1 MQIWRQR
8 IYLFIA
14 LVSFVTG
21 SLAQPSIN
29 TLYPPTLS
37 DHAGDHVAY
46 LVSATASSGALSYA
60 WYQTGNSSVLSTS
73 SSLVLANI
81 QPTNAGTYYVVVTDA
96 NGPTRSSNVTLNVL
110 PTGALQLYST
120 NLILARVGDG
130 VQPLS
135 GATGNTLY
143 LDQYTTN
150 GSYIDTIQVP
160 DEGLGESYGTGGAN
174 SAQLPVGSSSLL
186 IAGGNVSPGNDAPYE
201 AFLARAPN
209 GLSISFGGY
218 CQAYPFQ
225 GSDVSAEPGGNGGND
240 WRGIATVDSF
250 GYYSLVW
257 TNTGLYSGGNHQFH
271 GAVDIDGNATNYY
284 TAGEAGSGNAIKYC
298 NINLQPANGSGIAA
312 VAGSLGGTRVAQ
324 VVGGNVVFSDVGAST
339 IGLYACYGLPNNIS
353 TASLIIAE
361 TNKPLDFAFSPDL
374 NTVYITDNGTFGGPT
389 SEAGGLQRWD
399 ASGTGPDGFPA
410 YHFSYALQ
418 MGTAS
423 TIGGRA
429 VTVDFSGASHW
440 GAGIHGANIY
450 VTSAESSGN
459 RILRIVDNGAGSAS
473 TTLTSAPT
481 NVMLSGVRFGPTFV
495 APNFSIQPQTQ
506 TALFGS
512 MVSFSAF
519 AAGTGP
525 LTYQWYFQS
534 NGAGSFAA
542 ITDATKDTYEINQAE
557 TNNLG
562 NYYVVVTDPVSSSA
576 QSQTVSFSLPAT
588 SGVSLAVNTLSPG
601 PAIPQDFLGLS
612 FEEANL
618 QSNGV
623 GVAGYMFDSSDTE
636 MITLFTNLG
645 IKNLRIGGT
654 SVDTNNEVIPLYVP
668 TNQDVDA
675 LFRFAPAAGVEV
687 SLSFRLENG
696 NSQLDAAL
704 AGYAW
709 SKYSQYLTCFEIGNE
724 PNDYGSGDP
733 QISNFSTYLTK
744 WSTFEQAILNAA
756 PSAKFGGPDS
766 AGTGYASQFADAETG
781 SANITS
787 IFCHFYPGG
796 DSSSLTPAQI
806 IAGMLSTNW
815 DASAYPSDLN
825 QTEAVANKDG
835 FMFRATEFNS
845 YVADYPGVSGG
856 NNVFAAALYACDAAH
871 WWAANNCNGV
881 NFHTFLGKYN
891 ATIYYDLNGNYQI
904 YPIGY
909 GIKAF
914 ELGSHGAVI
923 PVTMTNTN
931 SINVTAYGVGSSNDL
946 FVTIVNKEYG
956 ATANNATVTI
966 APQGIPVGSVRA
978 MFLMATNG
986 VTATNGATL
995 GGAFITNNAAFNGQW
1010 TELGYLTNGQ
1020 CIVTVPISSAAIVE
1034 VQSPPSVTFTLK
1046 NLGAAQFQLTWS
1058 TGTLQSAPTP
1068 AGPYTDLPTATSPW
1082 LITPINSQEFYR
1094 VRASY

>member
-1 MQIWRQR
+1 MQAWRRR
-8 IYLFIA
+8 ICLSVA
-14 LVSFVTG
+14 VVSLVRG

-37 DHAGDHVAY
+37 ERAGDHVAY
-46 LVSATASSGALSYA
+46 VVSATASSGALSYA
-60 WYQTGNSSVLSTS
+60 WYQTGNLAVLSTS
-73 SSLVLANI
+73 NFLVLTNI
-81 QPTNAGTYYVVVTDA
+81 QAPNAGTYHVVVTDA
-96 NGPTRSSNVTLNVL
+96 SGSTQSSNVTLNVL
-110 PTGALQLYST
+110 PAGALQLYSA

-150 GSYIDTIQVP
+150 GTYIDTIQVP
-160 DEGLGESYGTGGAN
+160 DEGLGDAYGTGSAN
-174 SAQLPVGSSSLL
+174 SASLPAGSSSLL
-186 IAGGNVSPGNDAPYE
+186 VAGGNVAPGNDAPYE

-209 GLSISFGGY
+209 GLSLSFGGY

-225 GSDVSAEPGGNGGND
+225 GSDVSFEPGSNGGND

-257 TNTGLYSGGNHQFH
+257 TNSGLYSGGNHQFH

-298 NINLQPANGSGIAA
+298 NINFQPANGSGIAA

-324 VVGGNVVFSDVGAST
+324 VAGGNLVFSDVGAST
-339 IGLYACYGLPNNIS
+339 IGLYACSGLPNN
-353 TASLIIAE
+353 TAAASLLIAE
-361 TNKPLDFAFSPDL
+361 PSKPLDFAFSPDL
-374 NTVYITDNGTFGGPT
+374 NTVYITDNGTYGG
-389 SEAGGLQRWD
+389 SAVEAGGLQRWD
-399 ASGTGPDGFPA
+399 ASGSGPDGFPG
-410 YHFSYALQ
+410 YHYSYTLQ
-418 MGTAS
+418 MGAGS

-429 VTVDFSGASHW
+429 VTVDFGAATNW
-440 GAGIHGANIY
+440 GAGIHGARIY
-450 VTSAESSGN
+450 VTTAESSGN
-459 RILRIVDNGAGSAS
+459 RVLRMVDTGASSLA
-473 TTLTSAPT
+473 TTLVSVPT
-481 NVMLSGVRFGPTFV
+481 NLMLSGVRFGPVFV
-495 APNFSIQPQTQ
+495 PPNFSIQPLPQ

-512 MVSFSAF
+512 MVAFSAF

-525 LTYQWYFQS
+525 LTYQWYFQA
-534 NGAGSFAA
+534 NGMGAFTAIAG
-542 ITDATKDTYEINQAE
+542 ATNDTYEINAAE

-562 NYYVVVTDPVSSSA
+562 NYYVVATDPVSAST
-576 QSQTVSFSLPAT
+576 QSQTVSFSLPGT

-601 PAIPQDFLGLS
+601 PAIPSDFLGLS

-623 GVAGYMFDSSDTE
+623 GVAGYMFDSTDTE
-636 MITLFTNLG
+636 LITLFTNLG

-668 TNQDVDA
+668 TNQDIDA

-696 NSQLDAAL
+696 NAQLDAAL
-704 AGYAW
+704 AGYTW
-709 SKYSQYLTCFEIGNE
+709 LNYNQYLTCFEIGNE
-724 PNDYGSGDP
+724 PDGYGSGDP
-733 QISNFSTYLTK
+733 QITNFSSYLAK
-744 WSTFEQAILNAA
+744 WTTFEQAILTAVPN
-756 PSAKFGGPDS
+756 AKFGGPDA
-766 AGTGYASQFADAETG
+766 AGTAYAGEFAKAEIG
-781 SANITS
+781 SPQITS
-787 IFCHFYPGG
+787 IFSHFYPGG
-796 DSSSLTPAQI
+796 NSSSLTPAQI
-806 IAGMLSTNW
+806 IAGMLSASW
-815 DASAYPSDLN
+815 DTSAYPSHLS
-825 QTEAVANKDG
+825 QTEAIANADG
-835 FMFRATEFNS
+835 FPFRSTEFNS

-891 ATIYYDLNGNYQI
+891 ATIYYDSNGNYQI

-931 SINVTAYGVGSSNDL
+931 SLNLTAYGVGSSNDL

-956 ATANNATVTI
+956 ANANNAAVTVI
-966 APQGIPVGSVRA
+966 PQGMPVGSVRA

-986 VTATNGATL
+986 VVATNGVTL
-995 GGAFITNNAAFNGQW
+995 GGAFITNNAAFDGGW

-1020 CIVTVPISSAAIVE
+1020 CVVTVPISSAAIVE
-1034 VQSPPSVTFTLK
+1034 IQPPPTVTFTLQH
-1046 NLGAAQFQLTWS
+1046 LGAGQFQLNWN
-1058 TGTLQSAPTP
+1058 TGTLQSAPAV
-1068 AGPYTDLPTATSPW
+1068 AGPYTDLPSATSPW
-1082 LITPINSQEFYR
+1082 LITATNSQDYYR
-1094 VRASY
+1094 VRANY